1 MTSPAREA
9 SKTSPYGTFFR
20 GRQEE
25 KSAGWRSM
33 LSRSDM
39 GVYMVGLI
47 KVYGDLRFKT
57 RVFEVG
63 EFGVVLRLCGGDE
76 E

>member
-33 LSRSDM
+33 LSRSDR
-39 GVYMVGLI
+39 GVYMVGVI
-47 KVYGDLRFKT
+47 KVEIRIKT
-57 RVFEVG
+57 RV
-63 EFGVVLRLCGGDE
+63 
-76 E
+76 